1 MKNLNQFML
10 FDWKTF
16 SDGKRF
22 RVTGTSEWKDYDSG
36 NHLGTKVEV
45 AIVEDRTQYKPD
57 KNGNVQTNSYEK
69 FPVKVAK
76 NVSVPVGAFV
86 ALDGVTAT
94 VYGEYRNQLSVK
106 AQDIHVLTAHK
117 E

>member
-1 MKNLNQFML
+1 MRNLNQFML

-16 SDGKRF
+16 AESKRF

-57 KNGNVQTNSYEK
+57 KSGNAQTNLYEK
-69 FPVKVAK
+69 FTIKVAK
-76 NVSVPVGAFV
+76 NITVPIGALV
-86 ALDGVTAT
+86 VPDGVTAT